1 MPLFA
6 HLGIGFAAKRAAP
19 KIPIWALLLS
29 AMGPDLLAIPLVFL
43 PDMTWFHHGLIM
55 GVIWSLVAMLLTAVV
70 IKYVKKDENS
80 KLFINYTCIII
91 GLLVFSHWILD
102 FIGWPMSAFDPT
114 ATGIPLFFNDI
125 QLTGL
130 GVYSNIVTAII
141 MDLGVFI
148 VGLVIYILTIKKLK
162 NEKS

>member
-6 HLGIGFAAKRAAP
+6 HVGIGFAAKRAGP
-19 KIPIWALLLS
+19 KIPLWALLLS
-29 AMGPDLLAIPLVFL
+29 ALGPDLIAIPLFFL

-55 GVIWSLVAMLLTAVV
+55 GVVWSLVAMLLTAIV

-80 KLFINYTCIII
+80 KSFINYTCIII
-91 GLLVFSHWILD
+91 AALVFSHWILD
-102 FIGWPMSAFDPT
+102 FIGWPMSALDPT

-130 GVYSNIVTAII
+130 GVYSNITAAII
-141 MDLGVFI
+141 MDLGIFVAGI
-148 VGLVIYILTIKKLK
+148 LIYYYTIKK
-162 NEKS
+162 